1 MGEAMDGCIMGPET
15 TWATQS
21 DFVTWLSEQSDSTLH
36 GDGNQRVTRAR
47 LLGWLPDA
55 VVARLAASDALVADW
70 REAAQEK
77 AQAEK
82 AAEEKVEAEKAAAK
96 LAAENQKQAAIA
108 AAAAKK
114 AEEVADALAVDSD
127 QLERMNRAEVVAL
140 IRLVAPADSALVHSN
155 LRVLMSP
162 NSTKEEVVALWQQ
175 VRAAAAESTA
185 YKVQL

>member
-36 GDGNQRVTRAR
+36 GDGNQRVTRE
-47 LLGWLPDA
+47 GCSG
-55 VVARLAASDALVADW
+55 LAASDALVADW